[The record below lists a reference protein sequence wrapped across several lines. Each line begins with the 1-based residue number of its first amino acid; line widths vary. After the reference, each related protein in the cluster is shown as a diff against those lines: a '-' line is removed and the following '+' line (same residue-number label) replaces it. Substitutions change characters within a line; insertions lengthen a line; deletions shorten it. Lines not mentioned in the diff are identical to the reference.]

1 MKKILS
7 QKVLLIAIPFAL
19 IATASV
25 IMGVTDKTRGNKLE
39 NGQVYE
45 IWIKQAEVA
54 PMNREGKSWDM
65 DGNAP
70 DLMAM
75 LSWQD
80 QIVLTTVASTD
91 SLIAQWDQTA
101 VEASQILKGELDA
114 KSLQKV
120 GRFRMNPEQ
129 SLEIGIFDDDLVSRE
144 FIKAL
149 RIPMTSLGLG
159 KNEWSGSGVLKN
171 LVISVQSAEEPSK
184 DSTDLTRWD
193 SSVIEL
199 DTIPNAMIS
208 REDQMFSRLGNSI
221 DKAADRI
228 SQDAEKIVNDAEKV
242 MTDAEKVVE
251 DASKVMEE
259 AGKEI
264 QQGFDRFMRDLEKK

>member
-19 IATASV
+19 IAAASV
-25 IMGVTDKTRGNKLE
+25 IMGLTDRTRGNKLE

-65 DGNAP
+65 EGNAP

-75 LSWQD
+75 LSWHD

-91 SLIAQWDQTA
+91 GLIAQWDQTA
-101 VEASQILKGELDA
+101 LEASQILKGELDA

-144 FIKAL
+144 FIKGL

-159 KNEWSGSGVLKN
+159 KNEWRGSGVLKN
-171 LVISVQSAEEPSK
+171 LVISLQSAEEPTK
-184 DSTDLTRWD
+184 ASTDITHWD

-199 DTIPNAMIS
+199 DTIPQAMIS
-208 REDQMFSRLGNSI
+208 AQDQI
-221 DKAADRI
+221 AD
-228 SQDAEKIVNDAEKV
+228 QFGKEAEKAINDAEKV
-242 MTDAEKVVE
+242 AE